1 MIHTYSAYHDN
12 NPLIPNIP
20 YELLS
25 LIIDYSTYSLNKEM
39 KKIKDEET
47 MTTLKKK
54 FGKTTLDMFIT
65 DENIFINNKLN
76 NREIYLLAKLFIIN
90 IEKIKT
96 IKIYYISK
104 NILFS
109 INFLKEGLF
118 NLSKELC
125 LSSEKELKK
134 INDDTLDFQLKFIF
148 ICNEFI
154 KINKNIILE
163 LRKIDFKIFINSF
176 NTIIHSLKLNIKLV
190 TLYLS
195 ANYIGIDGA
204 IEIASALKIN
214 TTLTTLILLYN
225 RISNDGTRALAEA
238 LIKNT
243 TLATFSI
250 NNNNIG
256 AKGTN
261 AIAEA
266 LKINTALTTLY
277 IYDNDIGDEGATAL
291 AEALITNTTLTT
303 LSINNNNIGAKGT
316 NAIAEALKKNTAL
329 TILYMYGNNIGD
341 TGATALA
348 EALETNTTLLTL
360 FIVQPNNNTFNKD
373 IFTPYSSRV
382 PII

>member
-1 MIHTYSAYHDN
+1 MIHTCSAYHDN
-12 NPLIPNIP
+12 KSLIPNIP

-109 INFLKEGLF
+109 INFLKEGLL

-134 INDDTLDFQLKFIF
+134 INDDTLNFQLKFIF

-163 LRKIDFKIFINSF
+163 LHRIDFKIFINSF
-176 NTIIHSLKLNIKLV
+176 NTIIHSLKLNTKLV

-225 RISNDGTRALAEA
+225 RISNDGTKAL
-238 LIKNT
+238 
-243 TLATFSI
+243 
-250 NNNNIG
+250 
-256 AKGTN
+256 
-261 AIAEA
+261 AEA
-266 LKINTALTTLY
+266 LKINKTLTTLDLY
-277 IYDNDIGDEGATAL
+277 YNRLGNEGAISL
-291 AEALITNTTLTT
+291 AEALKINKTL
-303 LSINNNNIGAKGT
+303 LILNLKWNNIAHEGAYT
-316 NAIAEALKKNTAL
+316 LAEALKENKTLERLDLQNNEIYDKN
-329 TILYMYGNNIGD
+329 IFK
-341 TGATALA
+341 
-348 EALETNTTLLTL
+348 LELL
-360 FIVQPNNNTFNKD
+360 
-373 IFTPYSSRV
+373 RV
-382 PII
+382 II